1 MGPHDWSYAEQSSS
15 NARLSDRSHT
25 FRSRVAAAT
34 NTIKN
39 HNQIITA
46 RFNQNHTSPL
56 NRTSTHSVLHRWRWL
71 QSPIDSISIQLRV
84 DSKTQGDRRVGGG
97 GEGRH
102 NITKRGTDKTLIT
115 RRKTNQTD
123 INMTQFFTGNA
134 GAGMKSHQNIQ
145 HHPIG
150 FQLNGMTHTMIT
162 VSCGIYPIHATLER
176 NIKAT
181 STANTRK
188 LTQIKNKERIL
199 RVSEWESATFRLLSA
214 TSVIYLRSLRNRDRA
229 SPPPPF
235 SFPSPCHL
243 LGNNVAIFSTQRRV
257 SDCFSIYGSHNWS
270 H

>member
-1 MGPHDWSYAEQSSS
+1 M
-15 NARLSDRSHT
+15 
-25 FRSRVAAAT
+25 
-34 NTIKN
+34 
-39 HNQIITA
+39 
-46 RFNQNHTSPL
+46 
-56 NRTSTHSVLHRWRWL
+56 
-71 QSPIDSISIQLRV
+71 
-84 DSKTQGDRRVGGG
+84 GGG